1 MDNLIFAAVLSAAM
15 LHAWWNFLVRSNTD
29 KVLAMIAM
37 TAGHMPMAIFGII
50 YLGLPGRE
58 ALPYLLASAV
68 LHVGYQIFLMN
79 AYRFGQLSHIYPI
92 ARGLSPLLLSI
103 ATLVIGQ
110 DSLNPGQILGIMTI
124 SISMIYIGAAQFR
137 FDKDGPKGLMLAC
150 VTGLFIASYSMV
162 DALGARATGSALMFY
177 SSMTTL
183 NVLLMITY
191 SGIFHRQSL
200 KRVVFEGKKMFLV
213 GGTASYVAYVLVLW
227 ACLHAPVALVSS
239 LRETS
244 VIFAMFLGVILL
256 GERITYT
263 RIVVTMIMVIGVIMT
278 RLF

>member
-1 MDNLIFAAVLSAAM
+1 M
-15 LHAWWNFLVRSNTD
+15 
-29 KVLAMIAM
+29 
-37 TAGHMPMAIFGII
+37 
-50 YLGLPGRE
+50 
-58 ALPYLLASAV
+58 
-68 LHVGYQIFLMN
+68 
-79 AYRFGQLSHIYPI
+79 
-92 ARGLSPLLLSI
+92 
-103 ATLVIGQ
+103 IGQ

-124 SISMIYIGAAQFR
+124 SLSMIYIGAAQFR

-162 DALGARATGSALMFY
+162 DALGARTTGSALMFY

>member
-1 MDNLIFAAVLSAAM
+1 M
-15 LHAWWNFLVRSNTD
+15 LHAWWNFLVRSNAD

-50 YLGLPGRE
+50 YFGLPGRE
-58 ALPYLLASAV
+58 TLPYLLASAV
-68 LHVGYQIFLMN
+68 LHVGYQVFLMN

-110 DSLNPGQILGIMTI
+110 DSLTIGQMLGIITI
-124 SISMIYIGAAQFR
+124 SLSMIYIGAIQFR
-137 FDKDGPKGLMLAC
+137 FDKDGPKGLLLAC

-162 DALGARATGSALMFY
+162 DALGARSTGSAMVFY
-177 SSMTTL
+177 SSMTML
-183 NVLLMITY
+183 NVLLMMMY

-200 KRVVFEGKKMFLV
+200 KRVVFDGKKMFLV

-227 ACLHAPVALVSS
+227 ACLHAPVAIVSS

-256 GERITYT
+256 GERITRT
-263 RIVVTMIMVIGVIMT
+263 RMIVTVIMVIGVVMT